1 MPERM
6 ENLRRTGY
14 CGEFTENQA
23 GSEVVAA
30 GFVHKVRDFG
40 NLCFIDLRDRTGI
53 VQLVLRDGDCA
64 AEQLQKAG
72 TLRAEFV
79 VMARGTLRLRE
90 QVNPDLPTGGVEIA
104 VRELRVLS
112 EADVPPFEIANTD
125 KVGEELR
132 LRYRYLDLRSEPMQR
147 AIVMRHRIVKAA
159 RDYFDR
165 CGFLEIETPA
175 LIRSTPEGARDYL
188 VPSRVH
194 PGEFYA
200 LPQSPQ
206 LYKQLLMLAGYD
218 RYMQV
223 VRCFRDEDLRAD
235 RQPEFTQIDLE
246 MSFSDREDVIAVNEG
261 FLRELFHKI
270 LGVDIA
276 LPLRRI
282 PYADAMRDYGSDKP
296 DTRFGLKLIDLTDT
310 LRGTGFAAFAVAI
323 AAGGSVRGI
332 RVPGGAEVFSRK
344 EIDKLT
350 DLVKTYKAK
359 GLAYTRLL
367 PDGTSS
373 SFEKFLTDGEIAAI
387 HGALGAEA
395 GDLLLI
401 VADSDDGVVFDAL
414 GALRLALGRRLSL
427 IPPHS
432 FDLLWV
438 TDFPQ
443 FEKNDDGTLAA
454 KHHPFTAPLDEHL
467 DRLERDPGSCVA
479 KAYDIIINGTE
490 IGGGSVRITDPAVQA
505 RMFKALGF
513 TPERAK
519 EQFGFLLEAFRYGVP
534 PHAGMAYGLD
544 RLCMLLL
551 ERESIRDVIA
561 FPKVQNA
568 RELMIGSPG
577 PVEDKQLDE
586 LSIRL
591 NIAK

>member
-1 MPERM
+1 MKM
-6 ENLRRTGY
+6 RTHT
-14 CGEFTENQA
+14 CGELRPADA
-23 GSEVVAA
+23 GAKVELCGWVDS
-30 GFVHKVRDFG
+30 VRDHGGLIF
-40 NLCFIDLRDRTGI
+40 LDLRDRYGVTQCVFDPRDSQAAWDAAQACRGEYV
-53 VQLVLRDGDCA
+53 VQI
-64 AEQLQKAG
+64 AG
-72 TLRAEFV
+72 EVRPRPAD
-79 VMARGTLRLRE
+79 M
-90 QVNPDLPTGGVEIA
+90 VNERIPTGGIE
-104 VRELRVLS
+104 VRATGITVLNK
-112 EADVPPFEIANTD
+112 AHTPPFPLDDRGAEHVSED
-125 KVGEELR
+125 LR
-132 LRYRYLDLRSEPMQR
+132 LEFRYLDLRRPAMQQ
-147 AIVMRHRIVKAA
+147 ALMLRHHLIQAA
-159 RDYFDR
+159 RNYFDEQR
-165 CGFLEIETPA
+165 FVEVETPI
-175 LIRSTPEGARDYL
+175 LTKSTPEGARDYL
-188 VPSRVH
+188 VPSRVS
-194 PGEFYA
+194 PGMFYA
-200 LPQSPQ
+200 LPQAPQ
-206 LYKQLLMLAGYD
+206 QYKQLLMMSGLD
-218 RYMQV
+218 RYVQIA
-223 VRCFRDEDLRAD
+223 RCFRDEDLRAD

-270 LGVDIA
+270 LGIDIS
-276 LPLRRI
+276 LPLRRM

-332 RVPGGAEVFSRK
+332 RVPGGAEKFSRK

-350 DLVKTYKAK
+350 DLVKTYRAK
-359 GLAYTRLL
+359 GLAYTRLM
-367 PDGTSS
+367 PDGASS
-373 SFEKFLTDGEIAAI
+373 SFEKFLTEGEVTAL

-401 VADSDDGVVFDAL
+401 VADSDDNVVFDAL
-414 GALRLALGRRLSL
+414 GALRLALGRRLDL

-467 DRLERDPGSCVA
+467 DRLERDPGSCIA

-490 IGGGSVRITDPAVQA
+490 VGGGSVRITDPAVQA

-586 LSIRL
+586 LSIS
-591 NIAK
+591 IHTPK